1 MTGDFHHGLL
11 VSTNSVDLLQLLFGG
26 VMLYFGAEWLVSG
39 SSRLATSLRVPQLIV
54 GLTVVAYGT
63 SAPEVIV
70 GIQAAAGGHGDVALG
85 NVIGSNITNIGLIL
99 GLTMLVRPPRVDGT
113 LRRRELPVLAASTLA
128 LPLVLWD
135 GKLQRWEALVLLAL
149 AVVYTALMVRTARQ
163 AAVAEEALQGGLA
176 TAEAAELSAG
186 PPAGG
191 RVREGVVALVGLIC
205 LLVGGR
211 LFIGGATSLA
221 QTWGMSERVVGL
233 TIVAVGTSLPE
244 LATSLIAAVRGHSD
258 IAVGNVVGSNI
269 FNVLGCLGSSGL
281 AGTITARPAQLL
293 SDLATL
299 LVMTALVLVFLRTA
313 RTGRRWEGAV
323 LVTCY
328 VASVVRLMV

>member
-1 MTGDFHHGLL
+1 
-11 VSTNSVDLLQLLFGG
+11 
-26 VMLYFGAEWLVSG
+26 
-39 SSRLATSLRVPQLIV
+39 
-54 GLTVVAYGT
+54 
-63 SAPEVIV
+63 
-70 GIQAAAGGHGDVALG
+70 
-85 NVIGSNITNIGLIL
+85 
-99 GLTMLVRPPRVDGT
+99 
-113 LRRRELPVLAASTLA
+113 
-128 LPLVLWD
+128 
-135 GKLQRWEALVLLAL
+135 
-149 AVVYTALMVRTARQ
+149 
-163 AAVAEEALQGGLA
+163 
-176 TAEAAELSAG
+176 
-186 PPAGG
+186 
-191 RVREGVVALVGLIC
+191 LIC